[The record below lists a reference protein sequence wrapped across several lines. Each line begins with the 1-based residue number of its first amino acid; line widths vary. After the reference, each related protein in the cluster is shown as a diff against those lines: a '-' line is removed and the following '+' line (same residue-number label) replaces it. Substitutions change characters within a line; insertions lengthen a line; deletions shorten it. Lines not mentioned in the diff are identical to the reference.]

1 MREDYQ
7 KLIRAAVT
15 ARQNAYAPYSGFA
28 VGAALLCTD
37 GTVFCGCNVENACY
51 PAGICAERAA
61 LFAAVSG
68 GKRKF
73 TAIAV
78 AAGESSTTPCGICRQ
93 ALAEFGELDVLCANR
108 DGSQVCSFSLQE
120 LLPESFSLSPNFPEN
135 N

>member
-73 TAIAV
+73 TAIAI
-78 AAGESSTTPCGICRQ
+78 AAGESPTTPCGICRQ